1 LLVEAFSRVA
11 GRRDDVHLVLAGSG
25 DADYVMRIAGM
36 LRDHGTSDR
45 ATITGQLD
53 DEEKLAVLRDADVF
67 VLPSYGENF
76 GISVVE
82 AMACGLPV
90 LISDKV
96 GIWREIAEAEA
107 GIVTTCQSEKIADAI
122 ERLLNDPGLRTALGQ
137 HGKTLVGAQGFVEKH
152 FVTPAKAGVQKI
164 IKGNEI
170 INILDSGLRRNDGF
184 ECFYDFFNKLLEVP
198 AI

>member
-1 LLVEAFSRVA
+1 
-11 GRRDDVHLVLAGSG
+11 
-25 DADYVMRIAGM
+25 M
-36 LRDHGTSDR
+36 LRDLGVSDR

-53 DEEKLAVLRDADVF
+53 DDEKLAVLRDADVF

-122 ERLLNDPGLRTALGQ
+122 ERLLDDPGLRLALGR
-137 HGKTLVGAQGFVEKH
+137 HGKTLVGAQFSTDRMAERMETAYQALCGI
-152 FVTPAKAGVQKI
+152 A
-164 IKGNEI
+164 
-170 INILDSGLRRNDGF
+170 
-184 ECFYDFFNKLLEVP
+184 
-198 AI
+198 